1 MKKKIGNQD
10 TFLGIR
16 IDTDHKKKLVRRQT
30 KERSNSMSKT
40 ARTIIYTA
48 LDTVEQ
54 KGA

>member
-1 MKKKIGNQD
+1 MKKSKVGNQD

-40 ARTIIYTA
+40 ARIILYTE
-48 LDTVEQ
+48 LDKKES
-54 KGA
+54 